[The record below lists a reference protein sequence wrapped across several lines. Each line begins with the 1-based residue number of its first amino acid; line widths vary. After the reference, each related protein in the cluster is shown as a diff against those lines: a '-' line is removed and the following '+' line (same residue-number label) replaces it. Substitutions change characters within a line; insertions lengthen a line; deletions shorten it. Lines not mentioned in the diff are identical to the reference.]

1 MESEIPH
8 IRRATA
14 LQERSGKKKSP
25 CFARNDGAK
34 VLRRGGEAHALQ
46 EVREARIGV

>member
-1 MESEIPH
+1 MEREIPH

-25 CFARNDGAK
+25 CFTRNDGAK
-34 VLRRGGEAHALQ
+34 VLRREAHTLQ
-46 EVREARIGV
+46 KVRVARIGV